1 MRALGAPTSLVVLL
15 VLGLLGTPLLV
26 AAPAAAQE
34 AFVEEPDATRLDV
47 ERLPPEA
54 IEVTRDLYAH
64 GFTLE
69 AHLGARGYIGGVGD
83 YVKAGPLLHIG
94 FGYELISWLWLGAAV
109 ELSMHGTDAPPP
121 PSPTVFDVLDFL
133 VQLRFQLDASARVA
147 LWLAGEVGIG
157 LSTTDVLD
165 TYGLDQA
172 DEVGLVYG
180 GSLGLDWHMRNRHHS
195 IGLQG
200 GARIHSNLEGP
211 TGELAVAVHG
221 ALYLRYVF

>member
-1 MRALGAPTSLVVLL
+1 VRALGLL
-15 VLGLLGTPLLV
+15 TPLAGAIALLLI
-26 AAPAAAQE
+26 PAAVEAQE
-34 AFVEEPDATRLDV
+34 AFVEEPDPTRLDV

-64 GFTLE
+64 GFFLE
-69 AHLGARGYIGGVGD
+69 AHLGARGFIGGVGA
-83 YVKAGPLLHIG
+83 YAKAGPMAQIS
-94 FGYELISWLWLGAAV
+94 FGYEVASWFWVSAAA

-133 VQLRFQLDASARVA
+133 IQLRVQLNASARVA

-157 LSTTDVLD
+157 FSTTDVLD
-165 TYGLDQA
+165 TYGIDQA
-172 DEVGLVYG
+172 DQVGLLYG

-200 GARIHSNLEGP
+200 GARVHSNLDGP
-211 TGELAVAVHG
+211 SGDLAIGVHG

>member
-1 MRALGAPTSLVVLL
+1 MRALGLLTPLAGAIALLL
-15 VLGLLGTPLLV
+15 V
-26 AAPAAAQE
+26 PAAVQAQE
-34 AFVEEPDATRLDV
+34 AFVEEPDPTRLDV

-64 GFTLE
+64 GFFLE
-69 AHLGARGYIGGVGD
+69 AHLGARGFIGGVGD
-83 YVKAGPLLHIG
+83 YAKAGPMAQIS
-94 FGYELISWLWLGAAV
+94 FGYEIASWFWVSAAA

-133 VQLRFQLDASARVA
+133 IQLRVQLNATARFA

-157 LSTTDVLD
+157 FSTTDVLD
-165 TYGLDQA
+165 TYGIDQA
-172 DEVGLVYG
+172 DEVGFLYG

-200 GARIHSNLEGP
+200 GARVHSNLDGP
-211 TGELAVAVHG
+211 RGDLAIGVHG